1 MPYSQCGQDESIVK
15 FYKGKKN
22 GFFVEIGAADGIQ
35 LSNTYMLEKDYEWSG
50 ICVEAI
56 PEQYTKLV
64 SNRPGSSC
72 CNMAVYNESNTT
84 VSFDI
89 SNNCSLLS
97 GINTHIDK
105 HAEYVNSNK
114 TTVSVQTIS
123 LNDLL
128 AKYNAPSFIDY
139 LSLDTEGSEYEI
151 LKNFN
156 FDNYT
161 FGYIDVEHNQVEPRR
176 TNIRRL
182 LLDNGYAYI
191 GENVHDDKYVHRSTI
206 NLLF

>member
-1 MPYSQCGQDESIVK
+1 MPYSQWGQDESIVK

-22 GFFVEIGAADGIQ
+22 GFFVEIGAADGIE

-64 SNRPGSSC
+64 SNRPRSSC
-72 CNMAVYNESNTT
+72 CNMAVYNESNNT
-84 VSFDI
+84 VTFDI
-89 SNNCSLLS
+89 SNGYSLLS

-114 TTVSVQTIS
+114 PTVSVQTIS

-151 LKNFN
+151 LKTLNFEN
-156 FDNYT
+156 FK
-161 FGYIDVEHNQVEPRR
+161 FGYIDVEHNHVEPRR
-176 TNIRRL
+176 TNIRQL
-182 LLDNGYAYI
+182 LLNNGYAYI
-191 GENVHDDKYVHRSTI
+191 GENLGDDRYVHSSVV
-206 NLLF
+206 NLIF

>member
-1 MPYSQCGQDESIVK
+1 MPYSQWGQDETIVN

-22 GFFVEIGAADGIQ
+22 GFFIEIGAADGIQ
-35 LSNTYMLEKDYEWSG
+35 LSNTYMLEQEYGWSG
-50 ICVEAI
+50 ICVEPI
-56 PEQYTKLV
+56 PDQYTKLV
-64 SNRPGSSC
+64 SNRPRSYC
-72 CNMAVYNESNTT
+72 LNMAVYNESHQT
-84 VSFDI
+84 VEFDI
-89 SNNCSLLS
+89 ANVCSLLS
-97 GINTHIDK
+97 GISSHIDR
-105 HAEYVNSNK
+105 HGAIVNSDK

-128 AKYNAPSFIDY
+128 FKYNAPSFIEY

-156 FDNYT
+156 FNKYI

-176 TNIRRL
+176 THIRQL
-182 LLDNGYAYI
+182 LLNNSYAYI
-191 GENVHDDKYVHRSTI
+191 GENCGDDRYVHGSTI

>member
-1 MPYSQCGQDESIVK
+1 MPYSQWGQDESIVK

-22 GFFVEIGAADGIQ
+22 GFFIEIGAADGIE
-35 LSNTYMLEKDYEWSG
+35 LSNTYMLEKEYGWSG
-50 ICVEAI
+50 ICVEPI

-64 SNRPGSSC
+64 KNRPHSSC
-72 CNMAVYNESNTT
+72 LNMAVYNESNNT

-89 SNNCSLLS
+89 SNGYSLLS

-105 HAEYVNSNK
+105 HAEYVNANK
-114 TTVSVQTIS
+114 TTISVQTIS

-128 AKYNAPSFIDY
+128 AEYNAPSFIDY

-156 FDNYT
+156 FGKYI
-161 FGYIDVEHNQVEPRR
+161 FGYIDVEHNHIEPRR
-176 TNIRRL
+176 TDIRKL
-182 LLDNGYAYI
+182 LLNNGYAYI
-191 GENVHDDKYVHRSTI
+191 GENCGDDQYVHSSVV